1 MPQQEP
7 NWLTP
12 AQQVVW
18 RDSLAAVAWV
28 REQLDADLR
37 KYHLDQNEYEVL
49 VVLSEAPDRSVRM
62 SQLADESNQ
71 SRSRLTHTVGRMEQ
85 AGLIERRTATNDRRG
100 VVATLTDK
108 GFELLERAAVDHVT
122 AVRRVLVDVVE
133 PGDWEALGRAM
144 KAVLA
149 VADSDT

>member
-7 NWLTP
+7 HWLTP

-18 RDSLAAVAWV
+18 RDSPAAVAWI

-37 KYHLDQNEYEVL
+37 KYNLDLNEYEVL
-49 VVLSEAPDRSVRM
+49 VVLSEAPEHSVRM
-62 SQLADESNQ
+62 SQLAEGSNQ

-85 AGLIERRTATNDRRG
+85 AGLIERHTAANDRRG
-100 VVATLTDK
+100 VIAKLTDE
-108 GFELLERAAVDHVT
+108 GFELLKRAAVDHV
-122 AVRRVLVDVVE
+122 ASVRRVLVDVVD
-133 PGDWEALGRAM
+133 PDDWEAMGRAM

-149 VADSDT
+149 VADSDR

>member
-1 MPQQEP
+1 MSPLRSRGASWPWCANCSRPEGRAGCSGCHAVGARAALFTDHRFHDTGVARAWQPGTLSLQ
-7 NWLTP
+7 
-12 AQQVVW
+12 
-18 RDSLAAVAWV
+18 LAAGLATT
-28 REQLDADLR
+28 L
-37 KYHLDQNEYEVL
+37 
-49 VVLSEAPDRSVRM
+49 APSAR
-62 SQLADESNQ
+62 
-71 SRSRLTHTVGRMEQ
+71 

>member
-7 NWLTP
+7 HWLTP

-18 RDSLAAVAWV
+18 RDSLAAVAWI

-37 KYHLDQNEYEVL
+37 KYNLDLNEYEVL
-49 VVLSEAPDRSVRM
+49 VVLSEAPEHSVRM
-62 SQLADESNQ
+62 SQLAEGSNQ

-85 AGLIERRTATNDRRG
+85 AGLIERHTAANDRRG
-100 VVATLTDK
+100 VIAKLTDE
-108 GFELLERAAVDHVT
+108 GFELLKRAAVDHV
-122 AVRRVLVDVVE
+122 ASVRRVLVDVVD
-133 PGDWEALGRAM
+133 PDDWEAMGRAM

-149 VADSDT
+149 VADSDR